1 LALVAPSAFSIQPSA
16 FPHVPPIS
24 HHGNVNE
31 IIGKFGG
38 ADQLRTAVNQL
49 QSLLYAA

>member
-1 LALVAPSAFSIQPSA
+1 MRTSAFIIQPSA
-16 FPHVPPIS
+16 FPALLPPIT

-38 ADQLRTAVNQL
+38 AGQLRTAVNQL
-49 QSLLYAA
+49 QLLLYAA